1 MDYAKVVAVLL
12 AHGGHPGEY
21 VGTGKLP
28 GEVAP
33 LVAVPTTS
41 GTGSEVT
48 QTAVVTHEGVK
59 RGISDERLRHSFAL
73 VDPRLTYD
81 LPRDV
86 TARAGFDAFVHA
98 LEGLTARD
106 HRCGRRVADHLPGGQ
121 PRLAPAGPAGALA
134 RPRAARA
141 GDFDGDDREARQ
153 RLSLGSCLAALA
165 HSNSGLG
172 AVHALASS
180 VGGITGRPHG
190 ECLAVSVEPAVE
202 YNLPVRR
209 EEYAAV
215 AAHLEVGESAAA
227 LVAEVARLRD
237 SVGLPSSM
245 AEFDLDASDA
255 DGLVEAT
262 LVQERRLL
270 TNPRE
275 VTGDLR
281 GVLVEALD

>member
-1 MDYAKVVAVLL
+1 VVDKW
-12 AHGGHPGEY
+12 P
-21 VGTGKLP
+21 
-28 GEVAP
+28 
-33 LVAVPTTS
+33 
-41 GTGSEVT
+41 
-48 QTAVVTHEGVK
+48 
-59 RGISDERLRHSFAL
+59 I
-73 VDPRLTYD
+73 TY
-81 LPRDV
+81 
-86 TARAGFDAFVHA
+86 
-98 LEGLTARD
+98 
-106 HRCGRRVADHLPGGQ
+106 Q
-121 PRLAPAGPAGALA
+121 GANPVSRPLA
-134 RPRAARA
+134 RRALSLVHGSLERA
-141 GDFDGDDREARQ
+141 TFDGDDREARQ

-190 ECLAVSVEPAVE
+190 ECLAVSVEPALE
-202 YNLPVRR
+202 YNFPVRR

-237 SVGLPSSM
+237 SVGLPSSI
-245 AEFDLDASDA
+245 AEFGLDASDA
-255 DGLVEAT
+255 DRLVEAT

-275 VTGDLR
+275 ITGDLR